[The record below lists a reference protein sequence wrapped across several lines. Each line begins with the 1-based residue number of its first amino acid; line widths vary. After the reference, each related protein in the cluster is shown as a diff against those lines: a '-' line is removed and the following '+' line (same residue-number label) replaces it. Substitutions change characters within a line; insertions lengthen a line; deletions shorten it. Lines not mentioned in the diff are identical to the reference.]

1 MTSSGTSVVYY
12 NHLFVD
18 YILSLKDIF
27 MTI

>member
-1 MTSSGTSVVYY
+1 MTSKNICRPI

-27 MTI
+27 ITI